1 MHVGNKVVKGLTLL
15 ISLIFLGLWSGIII
29 LNFFFSYTNYSCK
42 KTFILPNILLLI
54 LGLLLMSLMIGLI
67 SKFSRSWKTPSIN
80 KLSVVLFLIQAYV
93 FYNVQFHTNG
103 WDPWEVYWNADLI
116 SKGQTDGLA
125 NFYFSSFPNNQFIV
139 FIQSLI
145 LRVNRIC
152 GVLDKEGYML
162 MNLIQ
167 CTLCTLTGK
176 LLFEIIEILTE
187 SKAYA
192 LTGWIFFVIL
202 LGLSGWNVVTYTD
215 MMGLIF
221 PTAILRTYL
230 SLRNKRRIIL
240 KWTLIFALV
249 YWGFKMKPTAGIM
262 MLAILIAEG
271 IHIIGSIKK
280 SCVKEILTKSVKIF
294 CAGVMSVVIY
304 STLFSVA
311 INSTGLIIDKEANTG
326 ALHMVMMGMNPANDG
341 VWYGDDVSLSQG
353 ITNKNER
360 TKAQIGVIKQ
370 RLSDYGVK
378 GFIRHMCKK
387 SLIIFND
394 GTFAWGSEGGFYDV
408 VCEDKNE
415 VFSPIL
421 KSLYYNGGSR
431 YLWLSSIE
439 QMAWIVTLFLSVGI
453 TLNRKSKEELAVI
466 LSLVG
471 IIIFNFMF
479 EARARY
485 IMLYVPIFILA
496 ALMSFKTVLAYVNT
510 CVGRLKSL

>member
-1 MHVGNKVVKGLTLL
+1 MENKVVKGLTLL
-15 ISLIFLGLWSGIII
+15 ISLIFLGVWSGIII

-67 SKFSRSWKTPSIN
+67 SKFSNIWKIPSIN
-80 KLSVVLFLIQAYV
+80 KLSIVLYLIQAYV
-93 FYNVQFHTNG
+93 FYNIQFHTEL
-103 WDPWEVYWNADLI
+103 WDQWSVYWNADLI
-116 SKGQTDGLA
+116 SKGQTDGLS

-152 GVLDKEGYML
+152 GVLDKEGYMF
-162 MNLIQ
+162 MILIQ
-167 CTLCTLTGK
+167 CILCTLTGK

-202 LGLSGWNVVTYTD
+202 LGMSGWNVVTYTD
-215 MMGLIF
+215 IMGLIF
-221 PTAILRTYL
+221 PTAIFRTYL

-240 KWTLIFALV
+240 KWLLIFALA

-262 MLAILIAEG
+262 MIAILIAEG
-271 IHIIGSIKK
+271 IHFIGYIKK
-280 SCVKEILTKSVKIF
+280 RYAKEILMNAVKVF
-294 CAGVMSVVIY
+294 CAGIISIVVY
-304 STLFSVA
+304 SILFSAA

-326 ALHMVMMGMNPANDG
+326 VLHMVMMGMNPVNDG
-341 VWYGDDVSLSQG
+341 TWYGDDVDLSQK

-360 TKAQIGVIKQ
+360 TKVQIRVIKQ
-370 RLSDYGVK
+370 RLSDYRVK

-394 GTFAWGSEGGFYDV
+394 GTFAWGEEGGFYDV
-408 VCEDKNE
+408 VCEDKNDF
-415 VFSPIL
+415 FSPVL
-421 KSLYYNGGSR
+421 KSLYYKYGSR

-439 QMAWIVTLFLSVGI
+439 QTAWIVTLFLSVGI
-453 TLNRKSKEELAVI
+453 TLNRKNKEELVII

-496 ALMSFKTVLAYVNT
+496 ASISLKNILIYINT

>member
-1 MHVGNKVVKGLTLL
+1 MHVENKVVKGLTFL
-15 ISLIFLGLWSGIII
+15 ISLILVGLWSGIII

-54 LGLLLMSLMIGLI
+54 GGLLFMSLMIVLI
-67 SKFSRSWKTPSIN
+67 SKFSSSWKLLSIN
-80 KLSVVLFLIQAYV
+80 KLSIALFLIQAYG
-93 FYNVQFHTNG
+93 FYNIQFHTNQ
-103 WDPWEVYWNADLI
+103 WDQAMIYWNADLI

-125 NFYFSSFPNNQFIV
+125 NFYFSSFPNNQLIV

-145 LRVNRIC
+145 LRANRMC
-152 GVLDKEGYML
+152 GVLDKEGYMF
-162 MNLIQ
+162 MILIQ
-167 CTLCTLTGK
+167 CILCTLTGK
-176 LLFEIIEILTE
+176 LLFEIIEIFTG
-187 SKAYA
+187 SKTYA

-230 SLRNKRRIIL
+230 SLRNQRRIIL
-240 KWTLIFALV
+240 KWILIFALV
-249 YWGFKMKPTAGIM
+249 YWGFKMKPTTGIM
-262 MLAILIAEG
+262 MIAILIAEG
-271 IHIIGSIKK
+271 IHIIGNIKK
-280 SCVKEILTKSVKIF
+280 NCIKEILTKSVKIF
-294 CAGVMSVVIY
+294 CAGVISVVIY
-304 STLFSVA
+304 SMLFSVA

-341 VWYGDDVSLSQG
+341 VWYGDDVALSQG
-353 ITNKNER
+353 IANKNER

-370 RLSDYGVK
+370 RLNDYGVK

-415 VFSPIL
+415 FFSPVL
-421 KSLYYNGGSR
+421 KSLYYNGGTR
-431 YLWLSSIE
+431 YLWLSSME
-439 QMAWIVTLFLSVGI
+439 QMAWIVTLFLSVGV
-453 TLNRKSKEELAVI
+453 TLNRKSKEEFAVI
-466 LSLVG
+466 LSLIG
-471 IIIFNFMF
+471 IIIFNFTF

-496 ALMSFKTVLAYVNT
+496 ALMSFKNILAYVNT
-510 CVGRLKSL
+510 FVEHPKSL